1 MSRTISTPAISPHC
15 RTSPTCGCFFE
26 ALEEWQKTRLID
38 VSCEQGGSSHHPPRY
53 IGEFWTSAQRQAS
66 SIHEV
71 SYRACFKPQLPRFF
85 ITLLTKRGDLVYDP
99 FCGRGT
105 TILEAGLCGRNVAAN
120 DINPL
125 SRILTLPRLHP
136 PRESEVAER
145 LAAIPFSPGCRAE
158 TDLSMFYHPDTESS
172 LVSLQ
177 QYLLGRQK
185 DGREDYIDSWIRMV
199 ATSRLTGHSK
209 GFFSV
214 YTLPPNQAVS
224 PERQARINR
233 LRDQV
238 PPRRDVAALIIR
250 KTRSLLRTLSDNQR
264 ARLIRAGDSA
274 IFSTCDSRKTYHI
287 KPGSVQLTVTS
298 PPFLDIVQ
306 YSRDNWLRCWFNG
319 IDDKAVG
326 EEITMAK
333 TVAEWSAVMQETFFE
348 LARITRPGGFVAFEV
363 GEVKKGKV
371 NLEDAVV
378 PLGEACGLS
387 CQGIIINSQR
397 FTKTSHIWG
406 VDNNRCGT
414 NSNRIVVFQKEE

>member
-1 MSRTISTPAISPHC
+1 MV
-15 RTSPTCGCFFE
+15 TCGCLDE
-26 ALEEWQKTRLID
+26 MLETWQKNQPAC
-38 VSCEQGGSSHHPPRY
+38 VSCEPVSSFHHTPRY

-105 TILEAGLCGRNVAAN
+105 TILEAALCGRNVAAN

-136 PRESEVAER
+136 PRESDVSER
-145 LAAIPFSPGCRAE
+145 LAAIAFPSGCRAE
-158 TDLSMFYHPDTESS
+158 IDLSMFYHPDTESS
-172 LVSLQ
+172 LVSLRE
-177 QYLLGRQK
+177 YLLRRQE
-185 DGREDYIDSWIRMV
+185 DGQEDDIDRWIRMV
-199 ATSRLTGHSK
+199 ATSRLTGHSN

-224 PERQARINR
+224 PESQARINR
-233 LRDQV
+233 LRNQV
-238 PPRRDVAALIIR
+238 PPERDVAALIIR
-250 KTRSLLRTLSDNQR
+250 KTRSLLRTLSDDER
-264 ARLIRAGDSA
+264 TRLIQAGDSA
-274 IFSTCDSRKTYHI
+274 IFSTCDSRKTNHI
-287 KPGSVQLTVTS
+287 KSDSVQLTVTS

-326 EEITMAK
+326 KEITMAR
-333 TVAEWSAVMQETFFE
+333 TVREWSAVMQETFFE

-363 GEVKKGKV
+363 GEVRKGRV

-387 CQGIIINSQR
+387 CQGIIINSQQ

>member
-1 MSRTISTPAISPHC
+1 MAKC
-15 RTSPTCGCFFE
+15 DCLDE
-26 ALEEWQKTRLID
+26 MLEKWQENQSAG
-38 VSCEQGGSSHHPPRY
+38 VSCEPGSSSHHPPRY
-53 IGEFWTSAQRQAS
+53 TGEFWTSAQRQAS

-85 ITLLTKRGDLVYDP
+85 ITLLTERGDLVYDP

-125 SRILTLPRLHP
+125 SRILTLARLHP

-145 LAAIPFSPGCRAE
+145 LSAIPFSSGCRANI
-158 TDLSMFYHPDTESS
+158 DLSMFYHPDTESS
-172 LVSLQ
+172 LVSLR
-177 QYLLGRQK
+177 QYLLGRQE
-185 DGREDYIDSWIRMV
+185 DGREDHIDRWIRMV
-199 ATSRLTGHSK
+199 ATSRLTGHSN

-224 PERQARINR
+224 PESQARINR

-250 KTRSLLRTLSDNQR
+250 KTRSLLRTLSDDER
-264 ARLIRAGDSA
+264 TRLFQAGNSA
-274 IFSTCDSRKTYHI
+274 IFSTCDSRKTHHLM
-287 KPGSVQLTVTS
+287 PGSVQLTVTS

-326 EEITMAK
+326 KEITMARI
-333 TVAEWSAVMQETFFE
+333 VSEWSSVMQETFFE

-363 GEVKKGKV
+363 GEVRKREV

-378 PLGEACGLS
+378 PLGESCGLS
-387 CQGIIINSQR
+387 CQGIIINSQQ